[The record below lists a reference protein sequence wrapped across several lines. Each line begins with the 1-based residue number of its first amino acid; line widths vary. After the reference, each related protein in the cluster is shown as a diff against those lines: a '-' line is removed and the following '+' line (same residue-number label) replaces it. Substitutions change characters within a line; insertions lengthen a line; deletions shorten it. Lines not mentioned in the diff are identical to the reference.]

1 MRSIPEG
8 MSSASPGQVVDGCL
22 PRCPDRGAL
31 PRGVRSS
38 RSSTHDRVD
47 GAVARGRR
55 RSSRLLASFTLLA
68 KVLVSAQAHG
78 ASPTT
83 DWSADAHRD
92 LAAMHDLIRDNH
104 PGPVDD
110 QDQAFRAW
118 MEAGPGT
125 LRAQA
130 DAARTEHDYRLVL
143 LDYANGFADV
153 HLRVRFDQP
162 ERELWPGF
170 LTRTDHVGG
179 PSRVVLVEDAP
190 GIAVGDGLVGC
201 GTASASDLLA
211 ARVLRP
217 LTNPKQPQGLIL
229 TSPWLTVV
237 SADDRDG
244 QTPDCRI
251 RTAAG
256 LRTVPV
262 RWRSIDQA
270 ALSTRIAQASGI
282 AIPALGLR
290 RVGDVWLVSLPSFT
304 WSGPDAARMQA
315 LVATLRDHASE
326 LHAARHVV
334 LDLRGNGGGN
344 SQWGIDVASALWGGK
359 MVEAIEA
366 SEDGTVDWRVS
377 TRNRD
382 TIRADAADMMTGG
395 HPEEAAEWIGL
406 ARRMDQALKAGQPLM
421 REAGTP
427 GPAMPAGPSPFS
439 HRVLVLTDPHCASA
453 CLDFVDLLNRL
464 PGTERIGLPTG
475 ADTNYLD
482 LATAPL
488 PSGRASLAYAMK
500 VYRHRARAANAA
512 YQPVL
517 AWPGGVMTDTS
528 VSRWVGRLPAG

>member
-1 MRSIPEG
+1 MT
-8 MSSASPGQVVDGCL
+8 SAGQALDGGPLRRPVGEVL
-22 PRCPDRGAL
+22 PY
-31 PRGVRSS
+31 GVRSS
-38 RSSTHDRVD
+38 RLSTRDRVNE
-47 GAVARGRR
+47 AARGRR
-55 RSSRLLASFTLLA
+55 RSVRFLLASVALLA
-68 KVLVSAQAHG
+68 SVLVPALARG
-78 ASPTT
+78 ASPTN
-83 DWSADAHRD
+83 DWSADARRD
-92 LAAMHDLIRDNH
+92 LTAMHDLIRDNH

-110 QDQAFRAW
+110 QDRAFRAW
-118 MEAGPGT
+118 MDAGPGT

-143 LDYANGFADV
+143 LTYANGFADV
-153 HLRVRFDQP
+153 HLDVRFDRP

-170 LTRTDHVGG
+170 LTRTDRVGG

-190 GIAVGDGLVGC
+190 GIAVGDVLVGC

-217 LTNPKQPQGLIL
+217 LANPKQPQGLIL

-251 RTAAG
+251 RSGAG
-256 LRTVPV
+256 LRTVAV

-304 WSGPDAARMQA
+304 WRGPDAARMQA
-315 LVATLRDHASE
+315 LVATLRDHAAD

-344 SQWGIDVASALWGGK
+344 SQWGVDVASALWGEK
-359 MVEAIEA
+359 VVEAVEA
-366 SEDGTVDWRVS
+366 VEDDTVDWRVS

-382 TIRADAADMMTGG
+382 AIRADAADMTVGG
-395 HPEEAAEWIGL
+395 HPEEAAEWNGL
-406 ARRMDQALKAGQPLM
+406 ARRMDQALRAGQSLM

-427 GPAMPAGPSPFS
+427 RPAIPTGPSPFS

-500 VYRHRARAANAA
+500 VYRHRARASNAA

-517 AWPGGVMTDTS
+517 TWPGGVMTDLS
-528 VSRWVGRLPAG
+528 VSRWVDRLAAG

>member
-1 MRSIPEG
+1 MIRGPRTIVV
-8 MSSASPGQVVDGCL
+8 ASTPGT
-22 PRCPDRGAL
+22 A
-31 PRGVRSS
+31 VR
-38 RSSTHDRVD
+38 D
-47 GAVARGRR
+47 RR
-55 RSSRLLASFTLLA
+55 RSFRLLLASVTLLA
-68 KVLVSAQAHG
+68 AVLVSALAHG
-78 ASPTT
+78 ASPTN
-83 DWSADAHRD
+83 DWSADADRD
-92 LAAMHDLIRDNH
+92 LAAMHDLIRENH

-110 QDQAFRAW
+110 QDRAFRRW
-118 MEAGPGT
+118 LEAGPGT

-130 DAARTEHDYRLVL
+130 DTARTEHDYRLVL
-143 LDYANGFADV
+143 LSYANGFADV
-153 HLRVRFDQP
+153 HLGVRFGRP
-162 ERELWPGF
+162 EHELWPGF
-170 LTRTDHVGG
+170 LTRTDRVGG

-190 GIAVGDGLVGC
+190 GIAVGDVLAGC
-201 GTASASDLLA
+201 GAASASDLLA

-217 LTNPKQPQGLIL
+217 LTNPKQLQRLIL

-237 SADDRDG
+237 GADDRDG
-244 QTPDCRI
+244 QASSCRV

-262 RWRSIDQA
+262 RWRSIDEA
-270 ALSTRIAQASGI
+270 ALSRRIAQASGI
-282 AIPALGLR
+282 EIPALGLR

-304 WSGPDAARMQA
+304 WSGPDAVRMQA
-315 LVATLRDHASE
+315 LVATLRDHAPE

-334 LDLRGNGGGN
+334 LDLRGNGGGS
-344 SQWGIDVASALWGGK
+344 SQWGVDVASALWGAGP
-359 MVEAIEA
+359 VEAVEA
-366 SEDGTVDWRVS
+366 GEDDTVDWRVS

-382 TIRADAADMMTGG
+382 AIRADAADMTVGG
-395 HPEEAAEWIGL
+395 HTEEAAEWNGL
-406 ARRMDQALKAGQPLM
+406 ARRMDQALQAGQSLM

-427 GPAMPAGPSPFS
+427 RPAIPAGASPFS

-482 LATAPL
+482 VATAPL
-488 PSGRASLAYAMK
+488 PSGRASLVYAMK

-528 VSRWVGRLPAG
+528 VSRWVDRLPAG